1 VVKRVLVMSG
11 GDELF
16 ADPIRRLG
24 EDMRAG
30 VGKGDAQQQDVLFVE
45 TPGETHIGPIV
56 SFMKRGGKGDAIGSE
71 RVVEEWWK
79 ARIED

>member
-1 VVKRVLVMSG
+1 
-11 GDELF
+11 
-16 ADPIRRLG
+16 
-24 EDMRAG
+24 
-30 VGKGDAQQQDVLFVE
+30 LFVE